1 MGETAVGS
9 ANELGQ
15 QTVEG
20 LENVGASTGMV
31 NPVSAPSPPIDVTLY
46 PIKQTT
52 FSKHTEFIYHEYCI

>member
-20 LENVGASTGMV
+20 LENVAASGMV
-31 NPVSAPSPPIDVTLY
+31 NPVSASSPPIDVT
-46 PIKQTT
+46 IFHMKQTM
-52 FSKHTEFIYHEYCI
+52 SKHT